1 MFSPGRSVNLQDCSF
16 PSCSSYPPHIL
27 KNRRVS
33 RRDTRLVSRFAY
45 IYICTPFSFD
55 FFFRASLRFASFSS
69 EFPPRRRREIRQPP
83 NYHPSFFSDVIATCY
98 RGNFSRARAEFT
110 ARTRAFV
117 RRKQKGEKK
126 KKRRE
131 CGKEEKHSRSRGTSG
146 MILATETSIFTASS
160 LIIPKDDSKIGAGQ
174 PTGLTLG

>member
-33 RRDTRLVSRFAY
+33 RRDTRLALRIY

-83 NYHPSFFSDVIATCY
+83 NYHPSFFRLECY
-98 RGNFSRARAEFT
+98 RDMLSRKFFESSRNLRLGRGRSLDGNRRAKR
-110 ARTRAFV
+110 
-117 RRKQKGEKK
+117 
-126 KKRRE
+126 KRRE
-131 CGKEEKHSRSRGTSG
+131 ESAVKKRS
-146 MILATETSIFTASS
+146 ILVHGGRVE
-160 LIIPKDDSKIGAGQ
+160 
-174 PTGLTLG
+174 

>member
-1 MFSPGRSVNLQDCSF
+1 MLLVSSSHSEK
-16 PSCSSYPPHIL
+16 PSSKSSRY
-27 KNRRVS
+27 S
-33 RRDTRLVSRFAY
+33 TRLALRIY
-45 IYICTPFSFD
+45 IYIYVLLFLSTFFSAHLF
-55 FFFRASLRFASFSS
+55 ASLRSRPNFHRDVVERFANHRIIIPLFSV
-69 EFPPRRRREIRQPP
+69 
-83 NYHPSFFSDVIATCY
+83 SDVTATCY

-131 CGKEEKHSRSRGTSG
+131 CGKEEKHSRSRRTSG